1 MERKQMHVLR
11 KHKWAWLVFVAPS
24 FALYT
29 YFVIISIGYSV
40 YYSLT
45 KWNAISPPVYVGVKN
60 YVDLWKSA
68 DFAIVMQNTVV
79 GLVLALIIQVGLG
92 LTFAYLIYRTR
103 LGFRLYRGLVFLPV
117 VLSAAAVA
125 LMFTLVFNADV
136 GPVNSML
143 KAIGLG
149 VFRRNWLSD
158 KNVVFYSVL
167 TPMIWQFIGLYVVI
181 LLAGMQ
187 SIPEEVI
194 QSSTIDGAS
203 SFRTFRSIVIPMQWD
218 IIFICIAL
226 ITAGSFKAFE
236 HSYIMTWGGP
246 GVRSAFLG
254 VFMYN
259 KTFLSALFGV
269 GSSIAMVIL
278 AASLIVTMLSR
289 VIIQRFDY

>member
-1 MERKQMHVLR
+1 MHVLR
-11 KHKWAWLVFVAPS
+11 KHKWGWLVFVGPS
-24 FALYT
+24 FLLYT
-29 YFVIISIGYSV
+29 YFVVISLGYSI

-45 KWNAISPPVYVGVKN
+45 KWNAISKPVFIGLKN
-60 YVDLWKSA
+60 YLDLLNSG

-92 LTFAYLIYRTR
+92 LTFAYLIFRTKG
-103 LGFRLYRGLVFLPV
+103 GFRLYRALVFLPV

-136 GPVNSML
+136 GPVNGML

-149 VFRRNWLSD
+149 ALRRNWLSD
-158 KNVVFYSVL
+158 KNVVFFTVL

-181 LLAGMQ
+181 LPAGMQ

-218 IIFICIAL
+218 IIFICITL
-226 ITAGSFKAFE
+226 ITSGSFKAFE

-259 KTFLSALFGV
+259 KTFLAALFGL
-269 GSSIAMVIL
+269 GSAIAMVIL
-278 AASLIVTMLSR
+278 FASLFITLASR
-289 VIIQRFDY
+289 VIIRRFDY